1 MAMKKTLCKSKAV
14 RERSRLQRSSK
25 PVSHQCKKCGRLS
38 TKKKWLCKPKR
49 ADTRRKADAVTGR
62 IEREIMKNLDREKVC
77 RILNTIIEYEM
88 AGVVRYAHSSLM
100 VIGPYRQPIVQFLQ
114 EQATESLQHALEAG
128 ELITG
133 LDGHPSQKIAE
144 IEESNDHS
152 VTQILAES
160 LDHEQ
165 HAVSLYQSLLN
176 EVSDASVMLEE
187 YARGKI
193 SAEEQHALEVRK
205 MLKDYSPTLQV

>member
-1 MAMKKTLCKSKAV
+1 MKSL
-14 RERSRLQRSSK
+14 
-25 PVSHQCKKCGRLS
+25 
-38 TKKKWLCKPKR
+38 
-49 ADTRRKADAVTGR
+49 DT
-62 IEREIMKNLDREKVC
+62 EKVC

-165 HAVSLYQSLLN
+165 HAVTLYQSLLN

-205 MLKDYSPTLQV
+205 MLKDYSPTLQI